1 MVTHIVGFV
10 GRRIFPP
17 YVFLV
22 YANGTLGDQNFSAL
36 LLKRLNR
43 NDIGLRLTPKHPAAR
58 GRKWKIWYPEW
69 EPKSINRPQITV
81 FGSRGVARI
90 FQRGRG
96 GGVTEATHQLV
107 MPTSTSILT
116 KDKSRWRKYFTK
128 KQILKKWAFQQWLLR
143 TRYYHGVFAP
153 WIL

>member
-22 YANGTLGDQNFSAL
+22 YTNGTLGDRNFSAL

-58 GRKWKIWYPEW
+58 GRKWTIWYPEW
-69 EPKSINRPQITV
+69 EPNQCS

-90 FQRGRG
+90 FQRKWGGG
-96 GGVTEATHQLV
+96 GGVTEATRQLV

-143 TRYYHGVFAP
+143 TRYGVFSP

>member
-1 MVTHIVGFV
+1 MCILTVSSTLRQIPIQIPIIWLPVGCCDQFSRGIQMVTHIVGFV

-22 YANGTLGDQNFSAL
+22 YTNGTLGDRNFSAL

-69 EPKSINRPQITV
+69 EPKSINRPQINV

-90 FQRGRG
+90 FQRKWG
-96 GGVTEATHQLV
+96 GGGHRGYSPACHADLNVHTN
-107 MPTSTSILT
+107 
-116 KDKSRWRKYFTK
+116 
-128 KQILKKWAFQQWLLR
+128 
-143 TRYYHGVFAP
+143 
-153 WIL
+153 